1 MKKVVGTFLCLTL
14 LMMALSGC
22 SSKQV
27 ESNPSPSSKK
37 EVIELNYW
45 TPLSGGDGDFMTSMV
60 EKFNTSQTEIK
71 VTLQNNVWADYYT
84 KLRTSLVSDT
94 APDIAIAHASH
105 LLELDKTGKLTNID
119 DFAKEAGVN
128 WGDFAENPLKAT
140 IIDGKHVAIPN
151 DTHCIIMYYNT
162 DYFKT
167 AGLLD
172 ENGKIIMDDGADG
185 FIQMLEKVKA
195 VLPAGAYPFVSATD
209 NVCAFWNWY
218 ALYSQIDGGGEF
230 IKDNKAAFNNEPARK
245 AAQVL
250 VDLRDK
256 GLWPKNISDESAYDL
271 FKTGKAAVH
280 FAGVWATG
288 NYESN
293 KDLHFAAVPLP
304 KIFDKEATW
313 GDSHTL
319 IIPKQDNK
327 EKEIAAAKFAN
338 WLTSDG
344 IDWAAAGHVPSKT
357 TVTES
362 SEFKA
367 LKYRPDYAKAIETV
381 NYYPQITNI
390 SGVTDAV
397 IADFVAMMKGNLTVD
412 QTINKAAEDVNA
424 ILAK

>member
-1 MKKVVGTFLCLTL
+1 
-14 LMMALSGC
+14 
-22 SSKQV
+22 
-27 ESNPSPSSKK
+27 
-37 EVIELNYW
+37 
-45 TPLSGGDGDFMTSMV
+45 
-60 EKFNTSQTEIK
+60 
-71 VTLQNNVWADYYT
+71 
-84 KLRTSLVSDT
+84 
-94 APDIAIAHASH
+94 
-105 LLELDKTGKLTNID
+105 
-119 DFAKEAGVN
+119 
-128 WGDFAENPLKAT
+128 
-140 IIDGKHVAIPN
+140 
-151 DTHCIIMYYNT
+151 
-162 DYFKT
+162 
-167 AGLLD
+167 
-172 ENGKIIMDDGADG
+172 
-185 FIQMLEKVKA
+185 
-195 VLPAGAYPFVSATD
+195 
-209 NVCAFWNWY
+209 
-218 ALYSQIDGGGEF
+218 LYSQIDGGGEF